1 MNSEFKR
8 AMKLVWGNKRMRG
21 TFGCGFGMNMNE
33 CGWILVIMGL
43 CAVAPLV
50 LSLFGMPLSEKW
62 ILRLLGF
69 QAFSGYVMLAWHMT
83 SMFGQYGKLG
93 KCFGG
98 FPMAKYV
105 MTKGYFI
112 NTWIL
117 LGIGVTLTMAGHGIC
132 LLTGAV
138 TTARFVVILLFF
150 SEVFFLNGLCLGFR
164 HPSAPVYEMSGIL
177 AGCCLIWV
185 IHLADDIAENG
196 ASTGKNVVW
205 TVLFLGGGSL
215 FLYLFA
221 KKRYKK
227 RDTVALKVLREEQ

>member
-1 MNSEFKR
+1 MKGEFKR
-8 AMKLVWGNKRMRG
+8 AMKLMWSNKRVRG

-83 SMFGQYGKLG
+83 SMFGRYGKLG
-93 KCFGG
+93 KYFGG

-112 NTWIL
+112 NTWSL
-117 LGIGVTLTMAGHGIC
+117 LGIGVTLTMAGHGLC
-132 LLTGAV
+132 LLTRVV
-138 TTARFVVILLFF
+138 TTARFVEILLFF
-150 SEVFFLNGLCLGFR
+150 SAGFLLNGLCLGVR
-164 HPSAPVYEMSGIL
+164 HPSNPVSEMSTIM

-196 ASTGKNVVW
+196 ASTVKNVVW
-205 TVLFLGGGSL
+205 IVLFLALGSL

-227 RDTVALKVLREEQ
+227 RDTVALEVLREES

>member
-1 MNSEFKR
+1 MKSEFKR

-21 TFGCGFGMNMNE
+21 TFGCGFGMNLNE

-50 LSLFGMPLSEKW
+50 LRVFEMPLSEKW
-62 ILRLLGF
+62 MLRLLGF
-69 QAFSGYVMLAWHMT
+69 QAFSAYAMLVWHTT
-83 SMFGQYGKLG
+83 SMFGRYGKLG

-105 MTKGYFI
+105 MTKGYVI

-117 LGIGVTLTMAGHGIC
+117 TGIGAGLTMAGHGLC

-138 TTARFVVILLFF
+138 TTARFVEILLFF
-150 SEVFFLNGLCLGFR
+150 SVGFLLNGLCLGIR
-164 HPSAPVYEMSGIL
+164 HPNSPVSEASGIF
-177 AGCCLIWV
+177 AGCNLIWV
-185 IHLADDIAENG
+185 TRLADDIAENG
-196 ASTGKNVVW
+196 ANTGKNVFW
-205 TVLFLGGGSL
+205 MVLFFGVGSV

-221 KKRYKK
+221 HKRYKK
-227 RDTVALKVLREEQ
+227 RDTVALEVLREES